1 MSIFK
6 METETFTF
14 LKNMLEKYGIPC
26 EFRYDESMDIL
37 EEFRKSIR
45 LRINNKDTYEQLIK
59 QYTGQDPANPDG
71 PSKPMHNFA
80 LYTRTPIRRSQY
92 FGNNMDL
99 EMYNLKAMSEYEIEL
114 REFFFGE
121 IIYDVKMLFDTHE
134 AADMFELIY
143 LNNLSGKQKSISM
156 DYNLGEGIEPIEDVK
171 YNLQFDA
178 ITSMNTLSNTPTLRT
193 LDLSFTLS
201 GAFFLPFYRST
212 YRLESIVLNVHAMN
226 KSIKPT
232 PENANDQNRIF
243 TQTRVMPKNSERL

>member
-1 MSIFK
+1 
-6 METETFTF
+6 
-14 LKNMLEKYGIPC
+14 
-26 EFRYDESMDIL
+26 
-37 EEFRKSIR
+37 
-45 LRINNKDTYEQLIK
+45 
-59 QYTGQDPANPDG
+59 
-71 PSKPMHNFA
+71 
-80 LYTRTPIRRSQY
+80 
-92 FGNNMDL
+92 
-99 EMYNLKAMSEYEIEL
+99 
-114 REFFFGE
+114 
-121 IIYDVKMLFDTHE
+121 
-134 AADMFELIY
+134 
-143 LNNLSGKQKSISM
+143 M